1 MVPTRLFTF
10 DPKGYDLWKLSMR
23 LESSI
28 HTWHKG
34 RTLELKTIKSLSGMS
49 SRVFG
54 LALSLVH
61 EEA

>member
-1 MVPTRLFTF
+1 
-10 DPKGYDLWKLSMR
+10 MR

-49 SRVFG
+49 SHVFG